1 MSAIGRLCKAVQA
14 DRVRGEKLRPR
25 DVCDRGAGENSQAA
39 SDNNQKENSAMLS
52 DIRPQ
57 VTDLEA
63 RTETLR
69 RRL

>member
-1 MSAIGRLCKAVQA
+1 
-14 DRVRGEKLRPR
+14 LRPR
-25 DVCDRGAGENSQAA
+25 DVRDRGAGENSQSA
-39 SDNNQKENSAMLS
+39 SDNNQKENSGMLS